1 MQSNAVKTAARG
13 PGGAHPVVKEEAKYI
28 YIYIHICMYVCTYMY
43 IYIFIYIY
51 AEQYRQ
57 AAARGS
63 GGAHQDVQE
72 EAKKMPNFRPQVSV
86 FVRLY

>member
-1 MQSNAVKTAARG
+1 MYTYT
-13 PGGAHPVVKEEAKYI
+13 YI
-28 YIYIHICMYVCTYMY
+28 YTHTH
-43 IYIFIYIY
+43 IY

-57 AAARGS
+57 TAARGS

-86 FVRLY
+86 FVLLY